1 MPESREVNDMIE
13 ARILDTAAV
22 ETAALKEL
30 ANELI
35 EEVRFASG
43 KAKAHLHD
51 PRAFPVSAN
60 RSALERILVDL
71 SHEAQDPAGLE
82 RLKAEGSTFAEQP
95 LKGIARTRHARFHAV
110 NLRKTT
116 PIHEQLAVVREPAI
130 ITTPTH
136 TLSGSLPTPPDEPIS
151 TLTWHLNKVH
161 CEEETGLT
169 DAGTDHL
176 YIGGTTIDPFG
187 NVTSG
192 GVHDLGGGWDSHEKL
207 PFNTN
212 LAISNLSH
220 GVGWPRTYYYIV
232 AISVRGSD
240 KLYEFLDKVVE
251 YARDYAVNY
260 LATAAGGIAGAWV
273 GLKAGAIVGS
283 LGGPIGAAVG
293 AAIGALVGYLVGE
306 LIGAAW
312 NEISGYFKGETKLFP
327 PITIEVNFP
336 MQGAL
341 SSDGTNTLP
350 FPMLTWKG
358 YQGEYRLHLDA
369 KVNWIPSF
377 NPAAIVRLP
386 DRLELATTDG
396 RHGIQLKT
404 WGKATDWAWSEWK
417 KICPASISPD
427 APICL
432 VSSVMWSL
440 DAITILLFAGPC
452 SGHRDWELSGETTEW
467 HSEYLPGL
475 DAGLIT
481 GSAIGAASRGQGMVD
496 IFVTG
501 KNGHV
506 YTAARGPQTNNV
518 WAGWW
523 KVGEG
528 VFLPGTPIAAIS
540 RSEGRLDIFATGLD
554 GRVWSAAYG
563 PGTDGKWDWVGW
575 FPVLN
580 EVFVPGTRVDAISRK
595 TDQIDLFAVN
605 LGGEVRTAAW
615 SPSANSGKWGG
626 WWRITEDNGTFAL
639 GTPISSVSRGADHL
653 DIFAIGLDGRV
664 WTAAWG
670 SQTDSTWKG
679 WWPIGSA
686 KFSQGAVIAATA
698 RSLNH
703 IDLFMRGF
711 DGNIWSHAW
720 DGDWKSF
727 VV

>member
-1 MPESREVNDMIE
+1 MPQSRELNDITE
-13 ARILDTAAV
+13 VRILDTAAV
-22 ETAALKEL
+22 ETAALNEL

-35 EEVRFASG
+35 EEVKFASG

-51 PRAFPVSAN
+51 PRAFPVPSN
-60 RSALERILVDL
+60 LGALERIFVDL
-71 SHEAQDPAGLE
+71 LHDMQDPARLE
-82 RLKAEGSTFAEQP
+82 RLKSDGATFAGHP
-95 LKGIARTRHARFHAV
+95 LEGIARPRHAQFQAV
-110 NLRKTT
+110 NLRKAT
-116 PIHEQLAVVREPAI
+116 PIHEQLAKAREPAI
-130 ITTPTH
+130 TTGPIH

-151 TLTWHLNKVH
+151 TLTWHLNRVR

-169 DAGTDHL
+169 AWGSDHL

-187 NVTSG
+187 NVESG
-192 GVHDLGGGWDSHEKL
+192 GVHDLTGVWNSGKEL

-212 LAISNLSH
+212 LAVSNLSR

-232 AISVRGSD
+232 AISVRGND
-240 KLYEFLDKVVE
+240 KLYEFLNKVVE

-283 LGGPIGAAVG
+283 PGGPIGAAVG

-306 LIGAAW
+306 LIGAVW
-312 NEISGYFKGETKLFP
+312 NEISGYFKNETKLFS
-327 PITIEVNFP
+327 PITIQVDLP

-341 SSDGTNTLP
+341 SSDGANTMP
-350 FPMLTWKG
+350 FPMLTWPG
-358 YQGEYRLHLDA
+358 HGGEYRLYLDA

-386 DRLELATTDG
+386 DRLEIATTDG
-396 RHGIQLKT
+396 HNGIQLKT
-404 WGKATDWAWSEWK
+404 WGKATGWAWSEWK
-417 KICPASISPD
+417 TCSGWISPD

-432 VSSVMWSL
+432 VSSVEWSL
-440 DAITILLFAGPC
+440 DAIAIFHWDRGF
-452 SGHRDWELSGETTEW
+452 SYHRDWKLSGEATEW
-467 HSEYLPGL
+467 HYQHLPDL
-475 DAGLIT
+475 DVGMIS
-481 GSAIGAASRGQGMVD
+481 GSAIAAASRGQDMVD

-501 KNGHV
+501 KDGHV

-528 VFLPGTPIAAIS
+528 VFLPGTPIAALS
-540 RSEGRLDIFATGLD
+540 RSEGRLDLFAIGLD

-563 PGTDGKWDWVGW
+563 PDTNGEWGWVGW

-580 EVFVPGTRVDAISRK
+580 EVFVPGTRVEAISRK

-605 LGGEVRTAAW
+605 LSGEVKTAAW
-615 SPSANSGKWGG
+615 SPNANSGKWGG
-626 WWRITEDNGTFAL
+626 WWRITENNGTFAL
-639 GTPISSVSRGADHL
+639 GTPISSVSRSADHL

-670 SQTDSTWKG
+670 PQTDYTWKG

-686 KFSQGAVIAATA
+686 KFAQGLVIAATA